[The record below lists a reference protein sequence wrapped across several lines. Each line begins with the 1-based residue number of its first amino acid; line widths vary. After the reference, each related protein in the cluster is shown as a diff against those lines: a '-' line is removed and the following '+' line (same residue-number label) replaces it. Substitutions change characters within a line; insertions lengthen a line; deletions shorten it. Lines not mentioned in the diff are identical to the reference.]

1 MPPRT
6 HRSLRATRLAQ
17 SQSQRRLWIVATAVA
32 SSGSALPT
40 FTAQQVGQHR
50 SEDDCWLVID
60 GFVYDITAFLR
71 SHPGGI
77 AIILPYAGR
86 DATRIFHALHDADFL
101 KEFGRRYIIGVLH
114 GVDQPAVSRGTG
126 LKGGGVTPRAG
137 KLYLAEDPRGMEWPN
152 DFPKAFRW
160 LAARYV
166 PPSLP
171 LPLSLRPLSAAGGRS
186 GATGLHVMT
195 PAHWIEVDGDCFA
208 SEMAKKRKLL
218 LTERSNAGENP
229 WYNNVFQA
237 ETDTA
242 AEQEELLEV
251 LIDNLVTYHPDKY
264 SLRGREIIVEE
275 TGDAY
280 CIDDWIAPHTD
291 SAGRPIAIQLASLL
305 VQEEFYILRRK
316 GKLDVATAA
325 QEEEGVRGSPTGG
338 LPGPA
343 VEVPYRYEFCAG
355 TSCLNFL
362 RNGINGER
370 GNMAPR
376 NAMHTIH
383 APVPGMAEH
392 GWHRK
397 LGHIFST
404 LTDETALYRTNFG
417 IDQDNRNT
425 YTFCAQFI
433 YGIAINTHT
442 LCTHKLLH
450 TNIAYVLYGPQVLP
464 GRPQRVPVCGS
475 CAGGVCVPQKAVR
488 FRYTTMRLERFGQ
501 NCP

>member
-1 MPPRT
+1 MPPQT

-101 KEFGRRYIIGVLH
+101 KEFGRRYIVGVLH
-114 GVDQPAVSRGTG
+114 GVGQPAVSRGTG

-186 GATGLHVMT
+186 GATGLHVMS

-316 GKLDVATAA
+316 GKLDAA
-325 QEEEGVRGSPTGG
+325 AAGQEEEGVRSSPTGG

-425 YTFCAQFI
+425 YTFCAQ
-433 YGIAINTHT
+433 YLWHSYTHIV
-442 LCTHKLLH
+442 H
-450 TNIAYVLYGPQVLP
+450 TTSTYKHSI
-464 GRPQRVPVCGS
+464 C
-475 CAGGVCVPQKAVR
+475 AVR
-488 FRYTTMRLERFGQ
+488 SRYYLDDHNEFQSAEAVLAEYVIHRRRRFKHTMRLERFGQ
-501 NCP
+501 NSP